1 MADLKRYW
9 CDWALS
15 PLSENPRMSQQ
26 QIFSPILWIPLLFL
40 LMGLGASGKETPPT
54 VISGMLGGSV
64 TFSLNISKDAEIEH
78 ITWNCPPKA
87 LALVSYK
94 KDITIL
100 DKGYNGRLKVSEDG
114 YSLYMSNL
122 TKSDSGSYYAQ
133 INQKNVT
140 LTTNKEFTLHIYEK
154 LQKPQIIVESVT
166 PSDTDSCTFT
176 LICTVKGTK
185 DSVQYSWTRE
195 DTHLNTYDGS
205 HTLRVSQ
212 SVCDPDLPY
221 TCKAWNP
228 VSQNS
233 SQPVRIWQFC
243 TGASR
248 RKTAAGKTVV
258 GILGEPV
265 TLPLEFRA
273 TRATKNV
280 VWVFNTSV
288 ISQERRGA
296 ATADSRRKPKGSEE
310 RRVRT
315 SDQDQSLKISQLK
328 MEDAGPYHAYVCS
341 EASRD
346 PSVRH
351 FTLLVYKRL
360 EKPSV
365 TKSPVHM
372 MNGICEVV
380 LTCSVDGGGNNVTYT
395 WMPLQN
401 KAVMSQGKSHLNVSW
416 ESGEHLP
423 NFTCTAHNPVS
434 NSSSQFSSGTICS
447 GPERNKRFWLL
458 LLLVLLLLM
467 LIGGYFILRKKK
479 QCSSL
484 ATRYRQ
490 AEVPAE
496 IPETPTGHG
505 QFSVLSQRY
514 EKLDMSAKTT
524 RHQPT
529 PTSDTS
535 SESSATTEED
545 DEKTR
550 MHSTANS
557 RNQVYDLVTHQDIAH
572 VLAYEGQVEYEAI
585 TPYDKVDESMDE
597 EDMAYIQVSLNVQ
610 GETPL
615 PQKKED
621 SNTIYCSVQKP
632 KKTAQTPQQD
642 AESPETPTYENFT

>member
-9 CDWALS
+9 CDWDLG
-15 PLSENPRMSQQ
+15 PFSEKLRKSQQ
-26 QIFSPILWIPLLFL
+26 QIFSPNLWIPLLFL
-40 LMGLGASGKETPPT
+40 LT
-54 VISGMLGGSV
+54 
-64 TFSLNISKDAEIEH
+64 
-78 ITWNCPPKA
+78 
-87 LALVSYK
+87 
-94 KDITIL
+94 
-100 DKGYNGRLKVSEDG
+100 
-114 YSLYMSNL
+114 
-122 TKSDSGSYYAQ
+122 
-133 INQKNVT
+133 
-140 LTTNKEFTLHIYEK
+140 EK
-154 LQKPQIIVESVT
+154 LQEPQVTVESVT
-166 PSDTDSCTFT
+166 PSGTDSCTVT
-176 LICTVKGTK
+176 LICTVKGAK
-185 DSVQYSWTRE
+185 DSVQYNWTRK
-195 DTHLNTYDGS
+195 DTHFNTSDGS
-205 HTLRVSQ
+205 PILRVSQ
-212 SVCDPDLPY
+212 SVCDTDLPY
-221 TCKAWNP
+221 TCTVWNP

-233 SQPVRIWQFC
+233 SQPVRVWQFC
-243 TGASR
+243 TGTFR

-258 GILGEPV
+258 GTLGEPV
-265 TLPLEFRA
+265 TLPLVFPA
-273 TRATKNV
+273 SQDTKNV

-288 ISQERRGA
+288 ISQEPRGA
-296 ATADSRRKPKGSEE
+296 ATADPRRKPKGSKE

-315 SDQDQSLKISQLK
+315 SDQDRSLKISQLK

-346 PSVRH
+346 PSVSH
-351 FTLLVYKRL
+351 FTLLVYERL
-360 EKPSV
+360 KKPSV
-365 TKSPVHM
+365 TQSPVHM
-372 MNGICEVV
+372 MNGICKAV
-380 LTCSVDGGGNNVTYT
+380 LTCSVDGGRNSVTYT

-423 NFTCTAHNPVS
+423 NLTCTARNPVS

-447 GPERNKRFWLL
+447 GPERNKRLWFL
-458 LLLVLLLLM
+458 LLLVLLLWM
-467 LIGGYFILRKKK
+467 LIGGCFILRKKK
-479 QCSSL
+479 QCPSL

-490 AEVPAE
+490 TEAPAE

-535 SESSATTEED
+535 SESSTTTEED

-550 MHSTANS
+550 THSTAKG
-557 RNQVYDLVTHQDIAH
+557 RNQVYDLVTQQDIAH
-572 VLAYEGQVEYEAI
+572 DLAYEGQAEYEAI

-621 SNTIYCSVQKP
+621 SNTIYCTVQKP
-632 KKTAQTPQQD
+632 KTMVQTP
-642 AESPETPTYENFT
+642 